1 MLYEVFDYSTKR
13 DSFVV
18 ITDWGDKK
26 KSEEEAIRF
35 AANYYF
41 KIKKDRLKCFP
52 VYMTDKDADTVH
64 FSQEKGT
71 KKFLAVGRK

>member
-1 MLYEVFDYSTKR
+1 MSHTVFWYDDQR
-13 DSFVV
+13 GSFIV

-26 KSEEEAIRF
+26 KSEEEAIKY

-41 KIKKDRLKCFP
+41 KTKKDKLECFP
-52 VYMTDKDADTVH
+52 VYMEDSNSTVAQ
-64 FSQEKGT
+64 FVRSKGM